1 MPSGQDE
8 VWTFTYV
15 LEYGPAT
22 RGPSPA
28 SSVITRRPCTATPH
42 GTAEDV
48 VSLNFLA
55 AWRLR
60 EKLLPDAELS
70 DDTGDG
76 LRPWL
81 FGIATN
87 ALRNTSGPPFGMGG
101 TRPAAGTAHGPPD
114 GARLRRRTSP
124 YASTALLPCE
134 PVATAAVH
142 MLQVEP

>member
-28 SSVITRRPCTATPH
+28 SSMITRRPRTATPH

-87 ALRNTSGPPFGMGG
+87 ALRNTQR
-101 TRPAAGTAHGPPD
+101 TALRYRAAL
-114 GARLRRRTSP
+114 ARLLERHMDRQTVPDFADERAPTRQLHCCPASP
-124 YASTALLPCE
+124 
-134 PVATAAVH
+134 
-142 MLQVEP
+142 